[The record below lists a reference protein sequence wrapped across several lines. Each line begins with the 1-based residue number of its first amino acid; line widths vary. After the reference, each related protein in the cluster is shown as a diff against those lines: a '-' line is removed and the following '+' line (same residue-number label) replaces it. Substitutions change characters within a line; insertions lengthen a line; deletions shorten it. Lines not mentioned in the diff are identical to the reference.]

1 MGKVD
6 TRILILSGLG
16 VFAVSFYEMSHF
28 SLEMG
33 SYEIAMTG
41 FIQGLGTGMVF
52 TPMTVLA
59 FATLDPALRTD
70 GTGVFAL
77 LRNVGNSAGISVM
90 QTMFTRTVQVVH
102 SRLME
107 GVNPGNPA
115 AMPPY
120 LPEAALNTAMGAAA
134 VDGAVSRQAAMVAYI
149 DVYHMMFLTTV
160 IVAPM
165 VLFMRPGKRAALPPE
180 EMVIE

>member
-1 MGKVD
+1 
-6 TRILILSGLG
+6 
-16 VFAVSFYEMSHF
+16 
-28 SLEMG
+28 
-33 SYEIAMTG
+33 
-41 FIQGLGTGMVF
+41 MVF

-102 SRLME
+102 SRLTE
-107 GVNPGNPA
+107 GLTPGNPA
-115 AMPPY
+115 ALPPY
-120 LPEAALNTAMGAAA
+120 MPTGALTTTMGAAA
-134 VDGAVSRQAAMVAYI
+134 LDGEVSRQAAMVGYI
-149 DVYHMMFLTTV
+149 DVYHMMFLTTL

-180 EMVIE
+180 EMVVE